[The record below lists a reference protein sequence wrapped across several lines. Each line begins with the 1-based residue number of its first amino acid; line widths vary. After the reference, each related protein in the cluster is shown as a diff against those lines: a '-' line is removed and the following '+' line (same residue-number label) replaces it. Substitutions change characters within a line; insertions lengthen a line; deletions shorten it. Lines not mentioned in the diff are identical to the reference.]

1 MVKDFVAPA
10 ILKIINPAQFGVIPR
25 SSATKTLISMIHKWS
40 EATDGTGASI
50 RVLLLDYSKAF
61 DLIDHHLLVRKI
73 CQLQLPPQ
81 IINWVI
87 DFLKSRFQRVKL
99 ANNCFYDWTP
109 VPAGVPQGT
118 KLGPWLFILMLN
130 DLQIPNFDNWIYVD
144 DTAVSEVVQNNSNS
158 SIQSAAN
165 IVQDWSN
172 TNKFQLNVKKC
183 KELVFQF
190 KKTMTTHPPIVLE
203 SGQVEFVNH
212 ARI

>member
-1 MVKDFVAPA
+1 MSKYY
-10 ILKIINPAQFGVIPR
+10 
-25 SSATKTLISMIHKWS
+25 
-40 EATDGTGASI
+40 TDGTNASVRI
-50 RVLLLDYSKAF
+50 LLLDYRKAF

-73 CQLQLPPQ
+73 CQLRLPPQ

-87 DFLKSRFQRVKL
+87 AFLKSRFQRVKL
-99 ANNCFYDWTP
+99 ANNCFSDWPP

-144 DTAVSEVVQNNSNS
+144 DTTVSEVVQNNSNS
-158 SIQSAAN
+158 SMQSAAN

-183 KELVFQF
+183 KEL
-190 KKTMTTHPPIVLE
+190 M
-203 SGQVEFVNH
+203 
-212 ARI
+212 

>member
-1 MVKDFVAPA
+1 M
-10 ILKIINPAQFGVIPR
+10 
-25 SSATKTLISMIHKWS
+25 
-40 EATDGTGASI
+40 
-50 RVLLLDYSKAF
+50 
-61 DLIDHHLLVRKI
+61 
-73 CQLQLPPQ
+73 
-81 IINWVI
+81 
-87 DFLKSRFQRVKL
+87 
-99 ANNCFYDWTP
+99 ANNCFSDWAP

-144 DTAVSEVVQNNSNS
+144 DTTVSEVVQNNSNS

-190 KKTMTTHPPIVLE
+190 KKTRTTHGSE
-203 SGQVEFVNH
+203 TMQEF
-212 ARI
+212 